1 MGDSLQNISN
11 YQLKKLASYGNPEH
25 VQIMSEIFRDYNEEN
40 PFVSKK
46 ERKQAVC
53 EEFVERVGLEPR
65 KALQIYNVIENILY
79 PSFGEVSS
87 MVQAQI
93 NHLVQEASKNLYQD
107 VYSKEGQVV
116 GEKFDPNVMNAITK
130 AHSVL
135 TANAAKAED
144 LILTAQKQ
152 DMDRKYNED
161 RLNLQIADK
170 VELKNA
176 IKQGLIQIPDLVKP
190 SAEVIALG
198 HQISPSLT
206 NILTQLKTIDTCSK
220 GD

>member
-176 IKQGLIQIPDLVKP
+176 IKQGLIQNPDLVK
-190 SAEVIALG
+190 SLMQRRQESKEAIIEV
-198 HQISPSLT
+198 
-206 NILTQLKTIDTCSK
+206 DE
-220 GD
+220 